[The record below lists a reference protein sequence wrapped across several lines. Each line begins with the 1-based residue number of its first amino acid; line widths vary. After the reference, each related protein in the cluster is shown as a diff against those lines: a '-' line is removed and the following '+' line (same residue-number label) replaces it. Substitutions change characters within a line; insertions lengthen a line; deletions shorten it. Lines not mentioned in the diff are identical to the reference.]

1 MDFPLEMALTQFN
14 RQDLKHAKKEEKEI
28 INAESMC
35 VYWPNHYAFEG
46 KKVKWSQES
55 MQKIRDRFHVFVSVV
70 CIYYLYRVVVA
81 VVVFKQPKTIAD
93 S

>member
-1 MDFPLEMALTQFN
+1 MDFPLEMALTQYN

-46 KKVKWSQES
+46 KKVK
-55 MQKIRDRFHVFVSVV
+55 
-70 CIYYLYRVVVA
+70 
-81 VVVFKQPKTIAD
+81 
-93 S
+93 